1 MKLPPMIAD
10 CLRDERHAEQIE
22 RSARHLGW
30 SGQQDIHAI
39 AAEADGV
46 SCHRSEIGEQC
57 ADAMHGQRLAVSHVG
72 LFGGC
77 LATRGRRRLGFGL
90 LRGARYVA
98 SSWVVLVE
106 QHGRQAATH
115 VPFEIVGNTD
125 TDPFSDAYSLV
136 SSAPPD
142 FVCIDWTADAAASL
156 DFPKDA
162 APERQLVPRSIRCR
176 ETASHQP
183 LSQRGTM
190 TDALEPERPTWD
202 AAESNA
208 SRRGITIEEPQA

>member
-1 MKLPPMIAD
+1 
-10 CLRDERHAEQIE
+10 
-22 RSARHLGW
+22 
-30 SGQQDIHAI
+30 
-39 AAEADGV
+39 
-46 SCHRSEIGEQC
+46 
-57 ADAMHGQRLAVSHVG
+57 MHGQRLAVSHVG

-77 LATRGRRRLGFGL
+77 LATRGRRRLGFGRRRRAL
-90 LRGARYVA
+90 C
-98 SSWVVLVE
+98 VVLVE
-106 QHGRQAATH
+106 QHGWQAATH

-136 SSAPPD
+136 SSAPPG

-156 DFPKDA
+156 DFLKDA